1 MRAIAKVGAA
11 GAMLGGLAFGVVPA
25 QAAPGIALE
34 PAAVVDQAAE
44 PAAAPGDGGGSSIV
58 NAGSSA
64 LSCALSSISGG
75 VWCLPG

>member
-34 PAAVVDQAAE
+34 PAAVAV
-44 PAAAPGDGGGSSIV
+44 PAAAPAGGGGSSIV

-64 LSCALSSISGG
+64 LSCALSTISGG